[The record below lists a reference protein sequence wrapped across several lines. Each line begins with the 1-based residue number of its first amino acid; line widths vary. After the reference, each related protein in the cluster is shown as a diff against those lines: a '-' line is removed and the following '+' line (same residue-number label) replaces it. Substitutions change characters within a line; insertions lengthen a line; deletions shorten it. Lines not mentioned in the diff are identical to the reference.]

1 LLLLI
6 FRAFSTLSI
15 ITGNSSIIFSLLIL
29 SKVIYL
35 NRVVFLKFLTTN
47 KFNLSM
53 KVLIYTHEFPP
64 FLGGLATTSFKL
76 GKGISEAGLEVTVLA
91 PQYSSQDMDLDKY
104 FNFRVVRMGKL
115 TRNHGIPSPIKE
127 AAGFLSLIRALSDIN
142 PDVVIFITREA
153 HFAGGLLSKLPYKVI
168 VRVAGYEAFKY
179 LLGKRVT
186 KRAFG
191 LPMKRLY
198 MRAYKIISP
207 SMSTKELLE
216 RAGIP
221 GDKIDVIYN
230 GVNNYM
236 LSQGPNPRILEGLR
250 SKFNI
255 KSGEKVVLT
264 VSRLVPGKGQDAVI
278 RAMPKVL
285 RERNGFKYLI
295 VGEGRY
301 ERRLKE
307 LCEKEGVSSK
317 VIFAGPVP
325 HSEVINF
332 YDLCDVFVMPN
343 RPIKNAE
350 NIEGLPNVVLEAAS
364 RGKPVIAGIPGGS
377 KEVIEHGESGYVV
390 NGENID
396 EIAKCI
402 LDLLNDET
410 KAHNFGAR
418 GRQRI
423 EKIFTEEKMIDSYLE
438 VIKAC

>member
-1 LLLLI
+1 MNYLGLI
-6 FRAFSTLSI
+6 TFP
-15 ITGNSSIIFSLLIL
+15 LLIL

-35 NRVVFLKFLTTN
+35 NRVVFLKFLITN

-104 FNFRVVRMGKL
+104 SNFRVVRMGKL

-127 AAGFLSLIRALSDIN
+127 AAGFLSLVKVLPEVK
-142 PDVVIFITREA
+142 PDVVFFITREA
-153 HFAGGLLSKLPYKVI
+153 HSAGGLLPNLPFKVI
-168 VRVAGYEAFKY
+168 VRVAGYEAFRY
-179 LLGKRVT
+179 LLGKKISNRVL
-186 KRAFG
+186 G
-191 LPMKRLY
+191 LPMRRLY
-198 MRAYKIISP
+198 MKAYKIISP
-207 SMSTKELLE
+207 SLSTKELLE
-216 RAGIP
+216 KAGIP
-221 GDKIDVIYN
+221 VDKIDVIYN
-230 GVNNYM
+230 GVNTSM
-236 LSQGPNPRILEGLR
+236 LSQKPNLRILEGLR
-250 SKFNI
+250 SKLKI

-264 VSRLVPGKGQDAVI
+264 VARLVPGKGQDAVI
-278 RAMPKVL
+278 RALPKVMND
-285 RERNGFKYLI
+285 RNGFKYLI
-295 VGEGRY
+295 VGEGGY
-301 ERRLKE
+301 KKKLKE
-307 LCEKEGVSSK
+307 LSEKEGVSSK

-325 HSEVINF
+325 QSEVINF

-343 RPIKNAE
+343 RTIKTAA

-364 RGKPVIAGIPGGS
+364 RGKPAITGVPGGA
-377 KEVIEHGESGYVV
+377 KEVIDNGETGYVV
-390 NGENID
+390 NGGNID

-410 KAHNFGAR
+410 KARNFGAR

-438 VIKAC
+438 VIKACSVDFY